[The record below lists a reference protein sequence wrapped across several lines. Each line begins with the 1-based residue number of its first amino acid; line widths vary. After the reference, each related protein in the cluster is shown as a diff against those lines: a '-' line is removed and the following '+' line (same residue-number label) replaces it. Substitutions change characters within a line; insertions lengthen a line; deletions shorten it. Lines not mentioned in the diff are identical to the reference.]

1 MIVHY
6 NTEKKRVF
14 FVFSNLSLGGV
25 QTKMIHLANALVAQG
40 VDCWIFLEERGKY
53 SRSNLL
59 DKRVKVIASLNIKV
73 FNKRPFRG
81 WRFMFLVSLFVV
93 FLRPRSLFVSL
104 APLATHLMF
113 FLLKLYP
120 PLASRVVVNE
130 DTFPGYEYEGAR
142 HASLR
147 RQIMT
152 YYPRSKRV
160 IAVSQSTY
168 NNLREQFG
176 ISSPPLTLL
185 PNWTNFSSA
194 SSPSG
199 KSRDIDLLYAGRLDA
214 QKQPEVLVDVLA
226 GIFKKRPQTTV
237 RVHGDGEKLN
247 EFTQCLKTL
256 KIHTKVLVLP
266 PTEDIEVV
274 LMRSKILLFTSR
286 YEGLPFVGVEAMKAG
301 AVVACLDAPG
311 LRDLVRD
318 GRTGVMKR
326 DVSVLVENIARLLDS
341 PAALGRMQRAA
352 FGYAKDVFS
361 ERNEERLIQMM
372 LEEGTA

>member
-1 MIVHY
+1 MTVHY
-6 NTEKKRVF
+6 NTGKKRVF
-14 FVFSNLSLGGV
+14 FIFSNVSLGGV
-25 QTKMIHLANALVAQG
+25 QTKMIRLANTMVAQG
-40 VDCWIFLEERGKY
+40 VDCWMFLEEKGKY

-59 DKRVKVIASLNIKV
+59 DKRIKVIVSLNIKII
-73 FNKRPFRG
+73 NKRPFRG
-81 WRFMFLVSLFVV
+81 WRFMLFVSLFA
-93 FLRPRSLFVSL
+93 LYLQPMSLFVSL
-104 APLATHLMF
+104 APLATQLIF
-113 FLLKLYP
+113 FLSKLCP
-120 PLASRVVVNE
+120 PLVSRIVVNE
-130 DTFPGYEYEGAR
+130 DTFPNREYEGIR
-142 HASLR
+142 HVSLR
-147 RQIMT
+147 RRMLL
-152 YYPRSKRV
+152 YYPRSKCV
-160 IAVSQSTY
+160 IAVSKSTY

-185 PNWTNFSSA
+185 PNWTNFASA

-214 QKQPEVLVDVLA
+214 QKQPKVLAQVLA
-226 GIFKKRPQTTV
+226 GILKKRPQTTV

-256 KIHTKVLVLP
+256 KIYNKVLVLP
-266 PTEDIEVV
+266 PTEDVEAV

-286 YEGLPFVGVEAMKAG
+286 YEGLPFVGVEAMRAG

-318 GRTGVMKR
+318 GGTGLMKR
-326 DVSVLVENIARLLDS
+326 DISVLIEATARLLDS
-341 PAALGRMQRAA
+341 PAALGRMRRAA
-352 FGYAKDVFS
+352 FGYAKENFS